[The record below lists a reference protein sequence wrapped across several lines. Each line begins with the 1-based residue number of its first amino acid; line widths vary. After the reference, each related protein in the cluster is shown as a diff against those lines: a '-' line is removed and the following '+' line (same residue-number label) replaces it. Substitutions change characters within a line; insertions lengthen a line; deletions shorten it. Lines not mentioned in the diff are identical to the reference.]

1 MKRLCPHLP
10 LPSYRYIPGQGPKD
24 EHRDDLPRVKV
35 EDLPPERWTENQA
48 YLYGMD
54 LYHHEFFY
62 EAHEV
67 WEQLWHK
74 VGHKTVQG
82 QYLKALIQLAAL
94 RLKLLLKQ
102 PRPAERLRGSAQNGL
117 NRVLESGQC
126 DGEGLFMGIPI
137 PKLLKEVKS
146 GDIVLEPEIPA

>member
-1 MKRLCPHLP
+1 M
-10 LPSYRYIPGQGPKD
+10 
-24 EHRDDLPRVKV
+24 
-35 EDLPPERWTENQA
+35 
-48 YLYGMD
+48 
-54 LYHHEFFY
+54 
-62 EAHEV
+62 